1 MRLRIKLSVIVSV
14 ITAVVVATISI
25 ITLSQ
30 SSKLQASTAT
40 ANLRSIAGMTAVDIQ
55 REFERY
61 LFAARTIAQT
71 MGSYGMIDESER
83 RVQYDNILY
92 GLISANPHFIAIYTM
107 WQPNTI
113 DELDEEYVTSENQSG
128 QYISMYT
135 RASGSIQYGFY
146 QNYRQVLE
154 T

>member
-55 REFERY
+55 RQFERY
-61 LFAARTIAQT
+61 LFAART
-71 MGSYGMIDESER
+71 
-83 RVQYDNILY
+83 
-92 GLISANPHFIAIYTM
+92 
-107 WQPNTI
+107 
-113 DELDEEYVTSENQSG
+113 
-128 QYISMYT
+128 
-135 RASGSIQYGFY
+135 
-146 QNYRQVLE
+146 
-154 T
+154 